1 MKKLTY
7 FFTLV
12 IFAGLSS
19 CGSGER
25 AGGAIT
31 MDVGKSYPQITIDI
45 NDIADVEYLPLGVS
59 NDFLLSEG
67 NVSYFD
73 DDIIV
78 FAQRTGDIM
87 FFDYRTG
94 KAVKSFNR
102 LGKGNEE
109 YPALAFNSIAV
120 DRDKNEVY
128 VNNPQGNCILVYD
141 TDGRF
146 KRRLECHD
154 KRYNAIYNF
163 DPDNLLVHDNV
174 MENSL
179 PFLLISK
186 LDGMVVEELTPPVAE
201 RLPTTYMIRVD
212 QGVLPMLISYGPIL
226 KTKEGF
232 LMADISYDTIYRLTG
247 SGGVPEPVIARTPSA
262 RGTDAPVFIFP
273 ALETRRYL
281 MMSCIGKNPS
291 ASDPMKMFYAKTF
304 AYDREDGSFY
314 EPTVIS
320 GDYDN
325 WRLPVNSGAIG
336 HNTVN
341 AISVNLSAVSL
352 VIALE
357 EGKLHGKLREVAST
371 LKEDDNPV
379 IMIVRF
385 K

>member
-1 MKKLTY
+1 
-7 FFTLV
+7 
-12 IFAGLSS
+12 
-19 CGSGER
+19 
-25 AGGAIT
+25 

-154 KRYNAIYNF
+154 KRYNAIFNF
-163 DPDNLLVHDNV
+163 DQDNLLVHDNV

-186 LDGMVVEELTPPVAE
+186 LDGMVVEELAPPVAE

-212 QGVLPMLISYGPIL
+212 QGVLPMMISYGPIL